1 MTESSQR
8 LSSSEPTLAYELHGN
23 LYLNLTYRCTLRCAF
38 CPKFQGNRVVQG
50 YDLRLTREPT
60 VAALIAAAG
69 DPAGYPEVIF
79 CGLGEP
85 TLRLETLLTVAHALR
100 AQGARHVRLNTDGLA
115 NLVHGRDVTPAL
127 APVIDSLSISLTA
140 QDEATYNRHTRPKR
154 PEAFAAMLAFA
165 RAALAQRMA
174 VTMTAIHGLAGVDI
188 AACER
193 LATELGARFRQRE
206 LDVVG

>member
-1 MTESSQR
+1 MP
-8 LSSSEPTLAYELHGN
+8 EPTLTYVLHGN
-23 LYLNLTYRCTLRCAF
+23 LYLNLTHRCTLRCAF

-50 YDLRLTREPT
+50 FDLRLPREPT
-60 VAALIAAAG
+60 AAALIAAAG
-69 DPAGYPEVIF
+69 DPAVYPEVVF

-85 TLRLETLLTVAHALR
+85 TLRLEILLTVAHALR

-115 NLVHGRDVTPAL
+115 NLIHGRDVTPAL
-127 APVIDSLSISLTA
+127 ATVIDSLSISLTA

-154 PEAFAAMLAFA
+154 PEAFSAMLAFA

-174 VTMTAIHGLAGVDI
+174 VTMTAIHGLPGVDI

-193 LATELGARFRQRE
+193 VATELGARFRPRE